1 MALKVH
7 TEKLYGQEAILEN
20 VKVKQGLTFTD
31 TYYAKPFI
39 HCKFIIYENTF
50 QVQK

>member
-1 MALKVH
+1 MTLKVH

-31 TYYAKPFI
+31 TYMQSLFNTLQ
-39 HCKFIIYENTF
+39 IYNLR
-50 QVQK
+50 K

>member
-31 TYYAKPFI
+31 TYMQSLLSIA
-39 HCKFIIYENTF
+39 NL
-50 QVQK
+50 